1 MRTDLEPMCE
11 KNLQVPLDSLT
22 NRAPRNRLPPA
33 ERHPSRS
40 QPHVP
45 APSATRPPPPFRFF
59 PLHPFGRRP
68 APSEDRTPERTATPS
83 QQRGTQRRRSRRHWT
98 RADKRL
104 FFGHETEFWHSTGET
119 PFRMNPTTWGFPNCR
134 ISLIPKTAGNRLR
147 TCQNAV
153 SWPKSNDLAARTAA
167 FRGADGRAR
176 SSSIRR
182 GPRPE
187 RTTRGLIRKHA
198 PLLQA
203 DAPRASSGATT
214 CRSARSPPANTKG
227 SARSISTA
235 ETAPLRQ
242 NPLPRSAPI
251 ANPVRRQPARSN
263 LRRVCD
269 GSTGKACRNRIGF
282 ALESRWNRS
291 GAA

>member
-1 MRTDLEPMCE
+1 MPDLAHRSRTDVRKKPT
-11 KNLQVPLDSLT
+11 S
-22 NRAPRNRLPPA
+22 APRFPH
-33 ERHPSRS
+33 EPSTA
-40 QPHVP
+40 Q
-45 APSATRPPPPFRFF
+45 PSATRRTARPPPQSDRPPSLFRCT
-59 PLHPFGRRP
+59 PSVDDQRPARTARQSGRRRP
-68 APSEDRTPERTATPS
+68 RSSAEPSGGEADAIERV
-83 QQRGTQRRRSRRHWT
+83 
-98 RADKRL
+98 RANGY
-104 FFGHETEFWHSTGET
+104 FFGHETAFWHNSGET

-134 ISLIPKTAGNRLR
+134 ILIIPKTAGNRLR

-153 SWPKSNDLAARTAA
+153 SWPKSNDLAARAA
-167 FRGADGRAR
+167 ASRGADGHAR

-182 GPRPE
+182 RPRPE

>member
-1 MRTDLEPMCE
+1 MTSAQRGPHARADGDALAAARNPAEAKPT
-11 KNLQVPLDSLT
+11 PLDACRQT
-22 NRAPRNRLPPA
+22 AVFWPRNRVLAQHRRDTLQNESNDLGFSELPD
-33 ERHPSRS
+33 
-40 QPHVP
+40 
-45 APSATRPPPPFRFF
+45 
-59 PLHPFGRRP
+59 L
-68 APSEDRTPERTATPS
+68 
-83 QQRGTQRRRSRRHWT
+83 
-98 RADKRL
+98 
-104 FFGHETEFWHSTGET
+104 
-119 PFRMNPTTWGFPNCR
+119 
-134 ISLIPKTAGNRLR
+134 IIPKTAGNRLR

>member
-22 NRAPRNRLPPA
+22 NRAPHNRLPPA
-33 ERHPSRS
+33 ERHPFRS
-40 QPHVP
+40 QQRVP
-45 APSATRPPPPFRFF
+45 APLRNQTAPFAFFAVPFRWTTSAQRGPHARADGDALAAARNPAEARSSPSNAYRQTAVFWPRNRVLAQLRRNTLQKESNDLGF
-59 PLHPFGRRP
+59 SELPDPDHPENSRKPRP
-68 APSEDRTPERTATPS
+68 NVPERGFVAKIERSSRTDGS
-83 QQRGTQRRRSRRHWT
+83 VSRRRRSRTIVEHPS
-98 RADKRL
+98 RAPSRKNDSRP
-104 FFGHETEFWHSTGET
+104 HPQACT
-119 PFRMNPTTWGFPNCR
+119 P
-134 ISLIPKTAGNRLR
+134 
-147 TCQNAV
+147 
-153 SWPKSNDLAARTAA
+153 LASRRPSR
-167 FRGADGRAR
+167 FIGRYHV
-176 SSSIRR
+176 
-182 GPRPE
+182 PQ
-187 RTTRGLIRKHA
+187 RKK
-198 PLLQA
+198 
-203 DAPRASSGATT
+203 
-214 CRSARSPPANTKG
+214 PPANTKG